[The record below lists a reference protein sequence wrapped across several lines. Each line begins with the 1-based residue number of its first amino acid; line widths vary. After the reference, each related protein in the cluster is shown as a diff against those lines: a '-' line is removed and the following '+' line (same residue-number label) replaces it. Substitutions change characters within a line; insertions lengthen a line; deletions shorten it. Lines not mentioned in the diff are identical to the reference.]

1 MLKLQSVQPSILR
14 VCDSVKLDSGAT
26 IQCVTGQVSSEE
38 IVSQNGYRYRKGFW
52 KKVLD
57 STPVISAIEN
67 RDMFGMIEHPLDD
80 DAFLKTPYDGASH
93 IVMKAWC
100 DAKTGN
106 PYAKF
111 GILNNKNGND
121 LKALLE
127 VGHKPGVS
135 TRGMGNYGND
145 GVSQYVDEDGYV
157 FLTWDIVRSPN
168 FADLKMEKV
177 TDSLMRNPLF
187 AELSGMN
194 QLRDSADEHYDRSK
208 LVEEMSKAIG
218 ALTNVKDLLIKTL

>member
-1 MLKLQSVQPSILR
+1 MLKLQSIQPSILR
-14 VCDSVKLDSGAT
+14 VCDSRKLDSGVT
-26 IQCVTGQVSSEE
+26 IPCIVGQVSSEE
-38 IVSQNGYRYRKGFW
+38 VVSQNGYRYRKGFW
-52 KKVLD
+52 KKVLN
-57 STPVISAIEN
+57 STSVISAINN
-67 RDMFGMIEHPLDD
+67 RDMLGMIEHPSDD

-93 IVMKAWC
+93 IVLKAWC

-106 PYAKF
+106 PYAEF
-111 GILNNKNGND
+111 GILNSQKGNE

-135 TRGMGNYGND
+135 TRGMGNYGTD

-157 FLTWDIVRSPN
+157 LLTWDIVRSPN
-168 FADLKMEKV
+168 FADLKMDKV

-187 AELSGMN
+187 SEITGMN

-208 LVEEMSKAIG
+208 LIKELSSAIT
-218 ALTNVKDLLIKTL
+218 ALTNAKDLLTSNF

>member
-1 MLKLQSVQPSILR
+1 MLKLQSMQRSILR
-14 VCDSVKLDSGAT
+14 VCDSRKLESGVT
-26 IQCVTGQVSSEE
+26 IPCVTGQVSSEE
-38 IVSQNGYRYRKGFW
+38 VVSQNGYRYRKGFW

-57 STPVISAIEN
+57 STPVISAIQN
-67 RDMFGMIEHPLDD
+67 RDMFGMIEHPVDD

-93 IVMKAWC
+93 IVFKAWC

-106 PYAKF
+106 PYAEF
-111 GILNNKNGND
+111 GILNSSKGNE

-127 VGHKPGVS
+127 VGHRPGVS
-135 TRGMGNYGND
+135 TRGMGNFAND

-168 FADLKMEKV
+168 FADLKMDKV

-187 AELSGMN
+187 SELTGMN
-194 QLRDSADEHYDRSK
+194 QLKDSADEHYNNDK
-208 LVEEMSKAIG
+208 LLSEMSKAIT
-218 ALTNVKDLLIKTL
+218 ALTNVRELLIKNL